1 MASHFN
7 EILLEFKKI
16 EQNDRD
22 VVLIRRLRK
31 DFYNKGGL
39 LSN

>member
-7 EILLEFKKI
+7 EIHLL

-22 VVLIRRLRK
+22 VDLIRRLWK
-31 DFYNKGGL
+31 GL
-39 LSN
+39 LNGF